1 MIKND
6 DSHAPLRVARDQ
18 ACPFAAAGHD
28 SGRVEDAFKSAAWG
42 AVLVW
47 WACWRDMFKF
57 WHGRCSLSLR
67 PAFSDSSESY
77 VRSSSSRPSRTLRGR
92 PTSPW
97 WTASRRI

>member
-47 WACWRDMFKF
+47 WACWRDMFKLKF
-57 WHGRCSLSLR
+57 PSR
-67 PAFSDSSESY
+67 SSESAKNE
-77 VRSSSSRPSRTLRGR
+77 V
-92 PTSPW
+92 
-97 WTASRRI
+97 

>member
-1 MIKND
+1 MLGWILRSKDVIKND

-47 WACWRDMFKF
+47 WACWRDMFKLKF
-57 WHGRCSLSLR
+57 PSR
-67 PAFSDSSESY
+67 SSESAKNE
-77 VRSSSSRPSRTLRGR
+77 V
-92 PTSPW
+92 
-97 WTASRRI
+97 